1 MLCIK
6 SYECMTIITIGG
18 LGLDHDQLELIPIFS
33 NPQYTG
39 RIVLSWNLLS
49 WISVKGRIPYSFT
62 KFLTTPE
69 LSGPFYISP
78 DNYHTQITEFLLREI
93 YRWALFFL
101 ERTSPNCYPLAPP
114 QAFPFRGTGA
124 SGNTFPVLFQL
135 DWFFICSDQF
145 VQKTLY
151 VHVFMTPQ
159 GRCSICWRLLLSGF
173 RSVSVNIRQTLQT
186 KNPICF

>member
-1 MLCIK
+1 MLCITRHE
-6 SYECMTIITIGG
+6 SMTIITIGG

-78 DNYHTQITEFLLREI
+78 DNYHTRITEYLLRI
-93 YRWALFFL
+93 NYRWALVSL
-101 ERTSPNCYPLAPP
+101 QRTSPNCYPLAPP

-135 DWFFICSDQF
+135 DWFFIYSDQF
-145 VQKTLY
+145 FHKTLY
-151 VHVFMTPQ
+151 VYVLPSNPQ
-159 GRCSICWRLLLSGF
+159 SSLSRCLICWRLLLSGF
-173 RSVSVNIRQTLQT
+173 RSALVNTSDRL
-186 KNPICF
+186 N